1 MYEFETPYYIP
12 FHLIK
17 SNQEEALTSTTEKI
31 KKINELGILLIK
43 NTRFL
48 IDRLQLPDFYNLRT
62 L

>member
-31 KKINELGILLIK
+31 KKINELGVLLIK
-43 NTRFL
+43 INTRFL
-48 IDRLQLPDFYNLRT
+48 IDRNT
-62 L
+62 VT